1 MDEQIHTLLD
11 SVGKIS
17 ANMRNMEEARC
28 TTLNAIEG
36 ISAISA
42 ETAAGSSNVNNTVK
56 SQREAITTLDN
67 AASVLQ
73 ERATE
78 LKALLGAFKV

>member
-1 MDEQIHTLLD
+1 M
-11 SVGKIS
+11 K
-17 ANMRNMEEARC
+17 NMEAARC

-42 ETAAGSSNVNNTVK
+42 ETSAGSSNVNNTVN

-67 AASVLQ
+67 AAGVLQ
-73 ERATE
+73 ERAAALNE
-78 LKALLGAFKV
+78 LLRQFKI